1 MMETNKNLIKG
12 LSILTTINESHLERL
27 VDLSK
32 LVIVDEIV
40 EQLEQGQEIVK
51 IDIGIGTLLLHYS
64 GESIKFKFTPNAK
77 FEEDIVNACIHKVNL
92 IDDKVESSLKDKIV
106 NTYKDLI

>member
-1 MMETNKNLIKG
+1 MMNTKGNLIKG
-12 LSILTTINESHLERL
+12 LSILTTIDEHHLNRL

-40 EQLEQGQEIVK
+40 EQLQQGQDVIK
-51 IDIGIGTLLLHYS
+51 IDLGIGDLLMHYS

-77 FEEDIVNACIHKVNL
+77 FEEDIANACIHQVNL
-92 IDDKVESSLKDKIV
+92 IDDKVESTLKDKIV
-106 NTYKDLI
+106 NTYKDLL